1 MSWDVVVVETVE
13 SANQLQYLALLSYTK
28 RSTNYI
34 LERKQSVVCNKY
46 IVCTSWYTI
55 GRFFRIFD
63 PVHTNKY
70 ILTRDQNFIKLSFLE
85 IIIIQSYKTKFLP
98 CRFPHFVELK
108 WKLFTTSSVITL
120 LATITT
126 AGLNLYVCRFFKS

>member
-1 MSWDVVVVETVE
+1 MSWDVVVVVETVE

-55 GRFFRIFD
+55 GRFLGF
-63 PVHTNKY
+63 
-70 ILTRDQNFIKLSFLE
+70 LTRHTAHQGPPRSTPRARDQKITQIKFSRNN
-85 IIIIQSYKTKFLP
+85 YN
-98 CRFPHFVELK
+98 
-108 WKLFTTSSVITL
+108 SVL
-120 LATITT
+120 
-126 AGLNLYVCRFFKS
+126 